1 MPVRLHTISV
11 LLALSGALLSSCG
24 KPDPVEPEVKDTRH
38 LSFPKEQIDV
48 DYRETAF
55 SVQVDANFDYRVDI
69 QADWIVSDPDRASTS
84 ATQYFIA
91 RKNNVA
97 YDGTANET
105 VLNALKVR

>member
-1 MPVRLHTISV
+1 MRASLHKLLI
-11 LLALSGALLSSCG
+11 LLALTGALAVSCER
-24 KPDPVEPEVKDTRH
+24 PAPVEPEPKDNRH

-69 QADWIVSDPDRASTS
+69 QADWIVSDPDKTSTS

-91 RKNNVA
+91 RKNEAAAAVA
-97 YDGTANET
+97 SPGVVPT
-105 VLNALKVR
+105 